1 MRLAK
6 ITWPQA
12 EAYFK
17 SHDTVLIAIGS
28 IECHGRHLPLGTDTL
43 IPDRLLELLE
53 EKNREILIVPTIPY
67 GSCDSLEP
75 FPGTINLGPD
85 LLYQLLRRIIESLK
99 LHGARKFII
108 LNGHGGN
115 VRAIERL
122 GVELDG
128 EGCLLALLNWWLNV
142 WEMDP
147 AWKGGHG
154 GGEETAGIMGIDP
167 SLVDRNEIN
176 REMVLKDVSPGLKAT
191 GFHSVQFKGVQ
202 VTIPRL
208 TSHVTDNGWI
218 GPDHPNTATVE
229 WGRKMLQTMAD
240 YLADFVV
247 EFEKV
252 SLPKS
257 SKT

>member
-1 MRLAK
+1 MRLAN
-6 ITWPQA
+6 ITWPRA

-17 SHDTVLIAIGS
+17 KSDTVLLAVGS

-53 EKNREILIVPTIPY
+53 EKNKDILIVPTIPF
-67 GSCDSLEP
+67 GSCESLEP
-75 FPGTINLGPD
+75 FPGTINLGMD
-85 LLYQLLRRIIESLK
+85 LLYQILRRIVDSLK

-115 VRAIERL
+115 VKTIERL
-122 GVELDG
+122 GIELNK
-128 EGCLLALLNWWLNV
+128 EGCLLSLLNWWLNV

-167 SLVDRNEIN
+167 TLVDMDEIN
-176 REMVLKDVSPGLKAT
+176 KDLHLKDVSPGLKAT
-191 GFHSVQFKGVQ
+191 GFYTAEFKGVQ
-202 VTIPRL
+202 VTIPRI
-208 TSHVTDNGWI
+208 TTQVTDNGWI

-252 SLPKS
+252 KLPAS
-257 SKT
+257 QVS

>member
-1 MRLAK
+1 MRLANM
-6 ITWPQA
+6 TWPQA

-17 SHDTVLIAIGS
+17 NHDMALITVGS

-43 IPDRLLELLE
+43 IPERLLELLE
-53 EKNREILIVPTIPY
+53 EKNRDILIVPPLPFGACEY
-67 GSCDSLEP
+67 LEP
-75 FPGTINLGPD
+75 FPGTINLGTD
-85 LLYQLLRRIIESLK
+85 LLYALLRRIVDSLK
-99 LHGARKFII
+99 LHGAKKFIV

-115 VRAIERL
+115 TKSIERI
-122 GVELDG
+122 GIELNK

-167 SLVDRNEIN
+167 SLVDMNEIN
-176 REMVLKDVSPGLKAT
+176 KDMELKDVSPGLKAT
-191 GFHSVQFKGVQ
+191 GFSTVSFKGVQ

-208 TSHVTDNGWI
+208 TPNVTDNGWI
-218 GPDHPNTATVE
+218 GPDHPNTATPE

-240 YLADFVV
+240 YIADFIPEFDKVV
-247 EFEKV
+247 
-252 SLPKS
+252 L
-257 SKT
+257 

>member
-6 ITWPQA
+6 MTWPKV

-17 SHDTVLIAIGS
+17 NHDTVLLAVGS

-43 IPDRLLELLE
+43 IPDRILELLE
-53 EKNREILIVPTIPY
+53 EKNKDILILPTVPY
-67 GSCDSLEP
+67 GACESLES
-75 FPGTINLGPD
+75 FPGTVNLGMD
-85 LLYQLLRRIIESLK
+85 VLYLTLRRIADSVK
-99 LHGARKFII
+99 SHGARKFIV

-115 VRAIERL
+115 VKTIERL
-122 GVELDG
+122 GIELNK

-167 SLVDRNEIN
+167 ALVDMDEIN
-176 REMVLKDVSPGLKAT
+176 HDLVLKDVSAGLKAT
-191 GFHSVQFKGVQ
+191 GFYSVEFKGVQ

-208 TSHVTDNGWI
+208 ITRVTDNGWI
-218 GPDHPNTATVE
+218 GNDHPKTASVE
-229 WGRKMLQTMAD
+229 WGKKMLQTMAD
-240 YLADFVV
+240 YLADFTA
-247 EFEKV
+247 EFEKIPV
-252 SLPKS
+252 
-257 SKT
+257 